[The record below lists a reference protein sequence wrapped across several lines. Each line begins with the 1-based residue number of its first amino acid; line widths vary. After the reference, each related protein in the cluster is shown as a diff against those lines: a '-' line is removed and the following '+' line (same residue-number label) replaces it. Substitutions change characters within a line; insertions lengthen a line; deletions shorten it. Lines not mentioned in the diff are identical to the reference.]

1 MLVVVRPSTNPT
13 YRSRLGVA
21 LDAAMYYREVD
32 ESSLAALVGV
42 DRATVYRWLRGVT
55 AMSAEHAAAIATA
68 LDAPS
73 DLFLRPPATR
83 GEALAM
89 MAAWDE
95 LRARQAVPPPGPSLP

>member
-1 MLVVVRPSTNPT
+1 MNTA
-13 YRSRLGVA
+13 YRARLGVA

-32 ESSLAALVGV
+32 EPTLATLVDV

-73 DLFLRPPATR
+73 DLLLRPPATR

-89 MAAWDE
+89 MAAYDE
-95 LRARQAVPPPGPSLP
+95 VRGRPAGPPPAPSPP